1 MIVETA
7 LPGFEGEW
15 LEPIDVEEYL
25 EGKGILARSPE
36 LTTVLPLTIP
46 ETDLLDSE
54 VDSFPSRGSLPEL
67 ITSYPAVASLP
78 AAQE

>member
-36 LTTVLPLTIP
+36 LTTVAAF
-46 ETDLLDSE
+46 DY
-54 VDSFPSRGSLPEL
+54 SRDR
-67 ITSYPAVASLP
+67 PAG
-78 AAQE
+78 